1 MTQHPAPSAPHPA
14 LDEVA
19 LSLEEY
25 REIVR
30 RLGREPTDVELGMFG
45 SMWSEHCGYKN
56 SKPLLRLFPTEAP
69 WVLQGPGEN
78 AGIVDVGDGLA
89 VAMKM
94 ESHNHPS
101 AVEPFQGAA
110 TGVGGIIRDIFT
122 MGARPIAI
130 LDALRFGP
138 LDAPRNRHLFHGVV
152 AGISAYGNCIG
163 VPTVGGDVGFA
174 PCYSG
179 NPLVNA
185 MAVGLLRHDQIV
197 RARASGVGNALILVG
212 SDTGRDGIHGASGL
226 ASRELSEE
234 REGQRPTVQ
243 VGNPFM
249 EKLLIEACLE
259 LLATG
264 GEHVVGLQDL
274 GAAGIT
280 SAAVEVA
287 AKGDAGVDIDVLKV
301 SRREQ
306 GMSPYEVM
314 LSESQ
319 ERMLVVVRAGHEDVV
334 RRIFDRWELR
344 SDVIGRVTDDGV
356 VRVREGDRVVCEVPA
371 RLFAEAPT
379 YRRQGV
385 RPRRLDELAAF
396 EPASLPACADPGA
409 ALLKLLAH
417 PDVASKRS
425 VYRQYDHTVQTN
437 TLVAPGQADAAV
449 LRIKG
454 TGRAIALAADCNGR
468 YCELDPYLGG
478 AIAVAEACRN
488 VAATGARPIA
498 ITDCLNF
505 GNPEK
510 PEIYYQLEQ
519 AILGMAEACR
529 ALGVPVISGNVS
541 LYNETDGRPIYP
553 TPMVGALGLIEDAGR
568 HVTSAFRA
576 EGDAVVLLGDA
587 EPTLGGSL
595 YLVALHDAVAGRL
608 PALDLEA
615 EARLQRLLV
624 DAAARGLL
632 RSAHDLADGG
642 LAVALA
648 ESCILG
654 DLGAELFPLGKGQGE
669 GSSARPEAIL
679 FSEGQSR
686 AIVSTKPAE
695 LDALLALARAHAVP
709 ARRVG
714 TVAGAA
720 LRIGAVLDI
729 TVERLRNTWEN
740 ALERA
745 ASASLEGESVA
756 PGPSLNPQPSSL
768 NPPGLQFR

>member
-1 MTQHPAPSAPHPA
+1 MTEARGPSAAAAPPA
-14 LDEVA
+14 RLEEVA
-19 LSLEEY
+19 LSLDEY

-89 VAMKM
+89 IAMKM

-110 TGVGGIIRDIFT
+110 TGVGGIVRDIFT
-122 MGARPIAI
+122 MGARPIAV

-138 LDAPRNRHLFHGVV
+138 LDAPRNRYLFHGVV

-163 VPTVGGDVGFA
+163 VPTVGGDVAFA
-174 PCYSG
+174 PCYGG

-197 RARASGVGNALILVG
+197 RARASGAGNALILVG

-226 ASRELSEE
+226 ASRELSQE

-259 LLATG
+259 LLAS
-264 GEHVVGLQDL
+264 ERAHVVGLQDL

-287 AKGDAGVDIDVLKV
+287 AKGGAGVEIDVLKV

-306 GMSPYEVM
+306 GMTPYEVM

-319 ERMLVVVRAGHEDVV
+319 ERMLVVVEAGHEEAV
-334 RRIFDRWELR
+334 RRIFDRWELH
-344 SDVIGRVTDDGV
+344 SDLIGRVTDDGL
-356 VRVREGDRVVCEVPA
+356 VRVREGDTVVCEVPA

-379 YRRQGV
+379 YRRRGV
-385 RPRRLDELAAF
+385 RAPRLDELAAF
-396 EPASLPACADPGA
+396 DPDRLPACPDPGA
-409 ALLKLLAH
+409 ALLTLLAH
-417 PDVASKRS
+417 PDVASKRA

-437 TLVAPGQADAAV
+437 TLLAPGQADAAV
-449 LRIKG
+449 LRLKG
-454 TGRAIALAADCNGR
+454 TGRAIALSADCNGR
-468 YCELDPYLGG
+468 YCELDPWLGG

-519 AILGMAEACR
+519 AILGMSQACR

-553 TPMVGALGLIEDAGR
+553 TPMVGALGLIEDARRYVGA
-568 HVTSAFRA
+568 AFQD
-576 EGDAVVLLGDA
+576 EGDAVVLLGEA

-595 YLVALHDAVAGRL
+595 YLVALQGQVAGRL
-608 PALDLEA
+608 PELDLGA
-615 EARLQRLLV
+615 EARLQGLLV
-624 DAAARGLL
+624 EAAASGLL
-632 RSAHDLADGG
+632 RSAHDLSDGG

-648 ESCILG
+648 ESAILG
-654 DLGAELFPLGKGQGE
+654 RIGAALELELGE
-669 GSSARPEAIL
+669 RPEKAL
-679 FSEGQSR
+679 FAEGQSR
-686 AIVSTKPAE
+686 AVVSVAPSD
-695 LDALLALARAHAVP
+695 LDDLLRLAGDLGVP
-709 ARRVG
+709 ARR
-714 TVAGAA
+714 
-720 LRIGAVLDI
+720 IGAVGGASL
-729 TVERLRNTWEN
+729 RLGRAIELGLEIVRDAWEN
-740 ALERA
+740 GLERA
-745 ASASLEGESVA
+745 ASE
-756 PGPSLNPQPSSL
+756 PGTNRAAMA
-768 NPPGLQFR
+768 PGLQSS

>member
-1 MTQHPAPSAPHPA
+1 LTELKARTGGPPL
-14 LDEVA
+14 LDA
-19 LSLEEY
+19 LSLSLDEY
-25 REIVR
+25 QLIVAK
-30 RLGREPTDVELGMFG
+30 LGREPTDVELGMFG

-56 SKPLLRLFPTEAP
+56 SKPLLRLFPTQAP

-78 AGIVDVGDGLA
+78 AGIVDVGDGIA

-130 LDALRFGP
+130 LDCLRFGP
-138 LDAPRNRHLFHGVV
+138 LDTPRNRYLFHGVV
-152 AGISAYGNCIG
+152 GGISSYGNCIG
-163 VPTVGGDVGFA
+163 VPTVGGDVNFA
-174 PCYSG
+174 PCYAG

-185 MAVGLLRHDQIV
+185 MAVGVLRHEDIV
-197 RARASGVGNALILVG
+197 RATASGAGNALILVG

-226 ASRELSEE
+226 ASRELSDD
-234 REGQRPTVQ
+234 RADQRPTVQ
-243 VGNPFM
+243 VGNPFL

-259 LLATG
+259 LLTTG
-264 GEHVVGLQDL
+264 RQHVVGLQDL

-280 SAAVEVA
+280 SSAVEVA
-287 AKGDAGVDIDVLKV
+287 YKGGAGVDIDVSKV
-301 SRREQ
+301 SRREE
-306 GMSPYEVM
+306 GMSAYEVM

-319 ERMLVVVRAGHEDVV
+319 ERMLVVVKAGHEDAV
-334 RRIFDRWELR
+334 RAIFDRWELH

-356 VRVREGDRVVCEVPA
+356 VRVRDGDRVVCAVPA
-371 RLFAEAPT
+371 PLFAEAPT

-385 RPRRLDELAAF
+385 RPARLDELAAF
-396 EPASLPACADPGA
+396 DPAALPAVDPGE
-409 ALLKLLAH
+409 ALLTLLAH

-437 TLVAPGQADAAV
+437 TLVAPGAADAAV
-449 LRIKG
+449 LRLKG
-454 TGRAIALAADCNGR
+454 TARAIALAADCNAR
-468 YCELDPYLGG
+468 HCELDPWQGG
-478 AIAVAEACRN
+478 ATAVAEACRN

-519 AILGMAEACR
+519 AILGMSEACR

-553 TPMVGALGLIEDAGR
+553 TPMVGALGLLDDATWRVTAGFRSEDD
-568 HVTSAFRA
+568 V
-576 EGDAVVLLGDA
+576 VVLLGNA
-587 EPTLGGSL
+587 EAALGGSL
-595 YLVALHDAVAGRL
+595 YLAALHGKVAGRL
-608 PALDLEA
+608 PKLDLAA
-615 EARLQRLLV
+615 EARLHRLLG
-624 DAAARGLL
+624 AAAAAGLL
-632 RSAHDLADGG
+632 RSAHDVSDGG

-654 DLGAELFPLGKGQGE
+654 GVGATIARQSDLFG
-669 GSSARPEAIL
+669 
-679 FSEGQSR
+679 EGQSR
-686 AIVSTKPAE
+686 AVASTASSQ
-695 LDALLALARAHAVP
+695 LDALLALAAEHGVP
-709 ARRVG
+709 AAAIGRVG
-714 TVAGAA
+714 GDRLIVDGA
-720 LRIGAVLDI
+720 L
-729 TVERLRNTWEN
+729 ERPVTEIADVWGN

-745 ASASLEGESVA
+745 ASV
-756 PGPSLNPQPSSL
+756 QSS
-768 NPPGLQFR
+768 